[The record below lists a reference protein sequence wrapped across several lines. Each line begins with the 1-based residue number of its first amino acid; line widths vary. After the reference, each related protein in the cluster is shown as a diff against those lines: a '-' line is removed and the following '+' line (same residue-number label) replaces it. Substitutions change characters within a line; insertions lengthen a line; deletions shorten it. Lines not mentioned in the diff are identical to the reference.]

1 VSRCPSPQT
10 AMISVSHHIWARAL
24 HESAR
29 HPKLLSRA
37 LAAGA
42 RRRRGEA
49 GCLPRA
55 RCAPAGW
62 QGHSP
67 GQRASAA
74 RQGAAR
80 PPPPTRP
87 RRTGKTPTHK
97 PTPIANQPAY
107 TAPPASPR
115 RPSPVWAH
123 HSSLVPPPSG
133 GAARGMLDIVPAPPR
148 PVLPRPAPSTPLQ
161 ERVHAAAPP
170 AAGGASGGG
179 PTTRRLL
186 LQAPFVSGLA
196 GARCWRALALGGCAR
211 PARAPGRG
219 KMHAGR
225 ARALAHHLFAQ
236 VCV

>member
-133 GAARGMLDIVPAPPR
+133 GAARGMLDIVPAPP
-148 PVLPRPAPSTPLQ
+148 PAPSCPAPPPPRPCKKGCMLRRPPL
-161 ERVHAAAPP
+161 RAARAAGAPPLGAFCCRRLSFQAWPAP
-170 AAGGASGGG
+170 AAG
-179 PTTRRLL
+179 
-186 LQAPFVSGLA
+186 
-196 GARCWRALALGGCAR
+196 
-211 PARAPGRG
+211 
-219 KMHAGR
+219 
-225 ARALAHHLFAQ
+225 AH
-236 VCV
+236 